1 MISVVIP
8 VYNSGKILS
17 DLVSEILKVFK
28 ENQIHDFEII
38 LVDDSSKDDS
48 WEKIK
53 KISKMNTVIKGYK
66 LIKNFGQQF
75 ATLKGVQKSRGDIII
90 TLDDDF
96 QHPPQEIP
104 KFIKALNND
113 IDVIYGVP
121 IFEKRSF
128 LRNLLS
134 LSIKFFIKHF
144 LKIKHGSF
152 INSFRLFRKKL
163 ITTFDVNPSNVDVD
177 AILFFSTDKFSYIKV
192 VNNERLIENT
202 HYDFVRLFNYT
213 INMLVGFSVKPLRFV
228 FILSSIFLIFGFGIM
243 SFVIFDYFTSD
254 NIVAG
259 FTFISS
265 LLIIFSGVQILLIGI
280 IGEYVARIFLNSNK
294 IYNNTI
300 EEQTQSD

>member
-8 VYNSGKILS
+8 VYNSGKIFS

-28 ENQIHDFEII
+28 ENQIHDFELI
-38 LVDDSSKDDS
+38 LVDDGSTDDS

-75 ATLKGVQKSRGDIII
+75 ATLKGVQKSKGDIII

-104 KFIKALNND
+104 KLIKALNND
-113 IDVIYGVP
+113 VDVIYGVP
-121 IFEKRSF
+121 ILEKRSF
-128 LRNLLS
+128 LRNLSS
-134 LSIKFFIKHF
+134 LSIKFFIKHI
-144 LKIKHGSF
+144 LKVKHGSF

-163 ITTFDVNPSNVDVD
+163 INNYDVNSSNIDLD
-177 AILFFSTDKFSYIKV
+177 ALLFFSTDKFSYIKV
-192 VNNERLIENT
+192 GNNERLIDDT
-202 HYDFVRLFNYT
+202 YYDFARLFYYA

-228 FILSSIFLIFGFGIM
+228 FILSGIFLIFGFGIM
-243 SFVIFDYFTSD
+243 FFIIFDYFITD

-280 IGEYVARIFLNSNK
+280 IGEYVARIFINSNK